1 MTEAEP
7 LLCVDAGTT
16 NTRLWLVRGEQ
27 VVARREV
34 AVGAR
39 DTARDGHN
47 GRLKAALREALDAL
61 LLERPADAPAPRVI
75 AAAGMITSP
84 QGLLDLPHVS
94 APAGPRE
101 IAAAAQQATVPE
113 VSLLPFVF
121 VPGVRTVERPGAAK
135 GVVSADVMRGEET
148 LCLGLLRLGLLAP
161 GAALLNL
168 GSHWKL
174 VGTDA
179 GGRVAW
185 SVTSLSGEMIE
196 AVRTGTVLAS
206 ALPEG
211 PLVTLDRAALA
222 GGMEEGRRSGL
233 PRALFAIRLF
243 ELSGRTTPAARLSF
257 LAGAFI
263 GTELDGLRATGALA
277 AGTPVAV
284 AGGEK
289 VGGAWAL
296 ALEQSGHR
304 VRSLSPDEVEAAFLT
319 GLRTLVTLRPSR

>member
-1 MTEAEP
+1 MTEDEP
-7 LLCVDAGTT
+7 LVCVDGGTT
-16 NTRLWLVRGEQ
+16 NTRLWLLRGAQ

-47 GRLKAALREALDAL
+47 GRLKAGVREALDAL
-61 LLERPADAPAPRVI
+61 LVERPPDVPAPRLI

-84 QGLLDLPHVS
+84 QGLLDLPHVA

-101 IAAAAQQATVPE
+101 IAAAAQQATFPD
-113 VSLLPFVF
+113 VSPLPFVF
-121 VPGVRTVERPGAAK
+121 VPGVRTVERPGCAR

-148 LCLGLLRLGLLAP
+148 LCLGLLGLGLLAP
-161 GAALLNL
+161 GAAVLNL

-196 AVRTGTVLAS
+196 AVRRGTVLAS

-211 PLVTLDRAALA
+211 PLLELDRAALA
-222 GGMEEGRRSGL
+222 GGMEEARRSGL

-243 ELSGRTTPAARLSF
+243 ALSGRTTPAARLSF

-263 GTELDGLRATGALA
+263 GTELDGLRTTGALA
-277 AGTPVAV
+277 PGMPVTIC
-284 AGGEK
+284 GGEK
-289 VGGAWAL
+289 VGGAWAA
-296 ALEQSGHR
+296 ALEPAGHR
-304 VRSLSPDEVEAAFLT
+304 VRSLSPEEVEAGFLA
-319 GLRTLVTLRPSR
+319 GLRHVMSLRPR